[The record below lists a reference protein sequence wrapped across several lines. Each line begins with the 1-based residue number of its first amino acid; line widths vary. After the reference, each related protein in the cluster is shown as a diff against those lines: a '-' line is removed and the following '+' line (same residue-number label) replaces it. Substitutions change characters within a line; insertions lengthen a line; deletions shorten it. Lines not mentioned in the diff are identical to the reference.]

1 MFEDMFDDFMEMTS
15 DFYSTWWASPPP
27 PPESF
32 FHYLFGIGFFET
44 VTFLRS
50 TYMGIITLVMLCLL
64 FVSFLMQIMVV
75 CMYLI
80 YWWKEWKQKH
90 SMASLKPAI
99 SDSPHSTCHQCHF
112 CKELKNPKM
121 TQTNW
126 KHAIPESTDTEQEV
140 DKDNHM
146 PIQKWRHGFYCMKK
160 PESPRSTR
168 ETSHSRRHDERSSRS
183 STPHSPGCQQDF
195 SQEDSPFTTNEDYEE
210 EIGSQHK
217 GKNTIRRRPA
227 KSAPTDTLGTEGR
240 CHDESCLE
248 KGNQ

>member
-112 CKELKNPKM
+112 CKEVKNPKM
-121 TQTNW
+121 AQTNW

-160 PESPRSTR
+160 RNWL
-168 ETSHSRRHDERSSRS
+168 
-183 STPHSPGCQQDF
+183 
-195 SQEDSPFTTNEDYEE
+195 TT
-210 EIGSQHK
+210 K
-217 GKNTIRRRPA
+217 GK
-227 KSAPTDTLGTEGR
+227 E
-240 CHDESCLE
+240 H
-248 KGNQ
+248 NQEEARQICTH